1 MENRVAPRTEAVEK
15 LEHYIRVNHL
25 PANSK
30 IPSER
35 ELCELWGVNRTTLR
49 FAVDMLVGRGQ
60 LYRKRGSGTYIAEP
74 KIVRDLRGVDALAA
88 SVRGEGRSLST
99 RVLSFRTIECNK
111 QVSRKLHVPLG
122 REIYEFIRLRS
133 IDGQPCIIET
143 TYLSK
148 ELAPDFEQ
156 YNLEKSSMY
165 SIFQN
170 IYHFEIVGGTEKVSV
185 TYTTAEEAELLGVG
199 EGDAIFFTTGVT
211 LLAGD
216 TPLEYYKALFRA
228 DRFRFVSHIKGDT
241 KGGAGHERG

>member
-1 MENRVAPRTEAVEK
+1 MENRIAPRTEAVEK

-35 ELCELWGVNRTTLR
+35 ELCDMWGVNRTTLR

-74 KIVRDLRGVDALAA
+74 KIVRDLQGVDSLA
-88 SVRGEGRSLST
+88 SRVRHEGRTLT
-99 RVLSFRTIECNK
+99 TKVLSFRSIECNK

-122 REIYEFIRLRS
+122 REIYEAIRLRS

-143 TYLSK
+143 TYMDA
-148 ELAPDFEQ
+148 ELVPGFDQ

-170 IYHFEIVGGTEKVSV
+170 IYHFEVVGGEEKVGV
-185 TYTTAEEAELLGVG
+185 TYTTEEEAELLKVG
-199 EGDAIFFTTGVT
+199 EGTPLFFATGVT
-211 LLAGD
+211 WLGGGER
-216 TPLEYYKALFRA
+216 LEYYKLLFRA
-228 DRFRFVSHIKGDT
+228 DRFRFVSHIKGET
-241 KGGAGHERG
+241 EVASK